1 MGERGNSFN
10 RLLDRFAGIPLAAC
24 SSVLRLGKGRKP
36 VADPQRV
43 GFICLGAIGDL
54 LLLSALVSALRE
66 RLPHA
71 HFVLLTSRANAATV
85 SLIPGIDNCASFG
98 VIEVAAMAAWLRE
111 QELDVLI
118 DSTQWAR
125 LGALLCNLSNA
136 RTTVGFDTD
145 GQHRAFGYS
154 FAVKHRNDRHEVE
167 NFLELGR
174 VLYPGLLGVPGI
186 LLPQSPPDDLPAE
199 LCARLAPTGDV
210 GDALPRRVFL
220 HMWPSGA
227 NAWLKEWPGDHW
239 DALARSLDEKGYEV
253 YLTGAPAD
261 APRNDAFLR
270 AYPQCPAIS
279 LAGRTSLSG
288 LAWLFNRATAVVSVN
303 TGTMH
308 LAAIAGAPTVGL
320 HGPTNPLR
328 WGPVGRHVRS
338 LLPHKGPYAYLNL
351 GFEYPLPHK
360 PCLDSLPVE
369 DVEDALRS
377 LAVL

>member
-10 RLLDRFAGIPLAAC
+10 RLLDRFVGIPLAAC
-24 SSVLRLGKGRKP
+24 SSVLRVGKGSKP

-54 LLLSALVSALRE
+54 LLLSALVAALRE
-66 RLPHA
+66 HLPHA

-98 VIEVAAMAAWLRE
+98 VTEVAAMAAWLRE
-111 QELDVLI
+111 QKLDVLI

-199 LCARLAPTGDV
+199 LCARLEPTGDV

-227 NAWLKEWPGDHW
+227 NAWLKEWPADHW
-239 DALARSLDEKGYEV
+239 DALARTLSEKGCEV

-279 LAGRTSLSG
+279 LAGRISLPG

-360 PCLDSLPVE
+360 LCLDSLPVE

-377 LAVL
+377 LAAL

>member
-10 RLLDRFAGIPLAAC
+10 RLLDRCAGIPLAAC
-24 SSVLRLGKGRKP
+24 SSVLRFGKGTRP
-36 VADPQRV
+36 VDEPQRV

-54 LLLSALVSALRE
+54 LLLSALISALRE

-71 HFVLLTSRANAATV
+71 HFVLLTSRANASTAR
-85 SLIPGIDNCASFG
+85 LIPGIDQSAAFG
-98 VIEVAAMAAWLRE
+98 VAEVAAIATWLRG
-111 QELDVLI
+111 QKLDVLI

-125 LGALLCNLSNA
+125 LGTLLCNLSDA
-136 RTTVGFDTD
+136 RTTVGFDTA
-145 GQHRAFGYS
+145 GQYRAFGYS
-154 FAVKHRNDRHEVE
+154 FAVQHRNDRHEVE

-174 VLYPGLLGVPGI
+174 VLYPDLHGGPKL

-199 LCARLAPTGDV
+199 LCGRLEPSGDV

-220 HMWPSGA
+220 HMWPSGT
-227 NAWLKEWPGDHW
+227 NAWLKEWPADCW
-239 DALARSLDEKGYEV
+239 DALGRMLSGKGFEV
-253 YLTGAPAD
+253 YLTGAPSD

-270 AYPQCPAIS
+270 AHPQCPAIS
-279 LAGRTSLSG
+279 LAGRTSLGG
-288 LAWLFNRATAVVSVN
+288 LAWLFSRASAVVSVN

-360 PCLDSLPVE
+360 QCLDSLPVE

-377 LAVL
+377 LSLF

>member
-24 SSVLRLGKGRKP
+24 SSVLRLGKGCKP

-71 HFVLLTSRANAATV
+71 HVVLLTSRATAATV

-98 VIEVAAMAAWLRE
+98 VTEVAAMAAWLRE

-154 FAVKHRNDRHEVE
+154 FVVKHRNDRHEVE

-199 LCARLAPTGDV
+199 LCARLEPTGDV
-210 GDALPRRVFL
+210 GDAMPRRVFL

-227 NAWLKEWPGDHW
+227 NAWLKEWPADHW
-239 DALARSLDEKGYEV
+239 DALARSLGEKGCEV